1 MKDFKIVELEQ
12 NLEELKKQVEYYKK
26 IAEQTG
32 NLCLRETEEL
42 SKLLCLHKQSKQ
54 AG

>member
-26 IAEQTG
+26 IAETNRKSLFKRDG
-32 NLCLRETEEL
+32 RII
-42 SKLLCLHKQSKQ
+42 
-54 AG
+54 